1 LTPPHGVVSLN
12 RVEGIDPE
20 LAAAIRAVPGWAGLP
35 PEAITPLAGGITNRN
50 FRIDVGGG
58 SYVLR
63 LPGRDTALLGIDR
76 VAEWEATRAAAAAGV
91 APEPFAF
98 LRDSGVL
105 VTRFL
110 DARPLEPGDLARAE
124 GLAPAVAAIRA
135 LHAMPPIPSRF
146 SPFRVVR
153 DYRRVAAERG
163 VAIPAAFADALAR
176 ADEIERACRARPVPL
191 VPCHNDLLSTNFL
204 VRDGRVFVVDYE
216 YAGMGDPFFD
226 LGNFAVNNGLAADAE
241 ATLLERYLG
250 TVRPAARA
258 RLRLMRIMSD
268 FREAMWG
275 VVQQGLSA
283 LAVDYGAY
291 ARRHFERCLD
301 EAGAAEYRSWLARAA
316 SAEAQ

>member
-1 LTPPHGVVSLN
+1 
-12 RVEGIDPE
+12 VEGTLDPE
-20 LAAAIRAVPGWAGLP
+20 LVAAIRAVPAWAGLE

-50 FRIDVGGG
+50 FRVDVGGG

-91 APEPFAF
+91 APEPVCF
-98 LRDSGVL
+98 LPGSGVL

-110 DARPLEPGDLARAE
+110 EATPLEPGDLARAD
-124 GLAPAVAAIRA
+124 GLARAVPAIRA

-153 DYRRVAAERG
+153 AYRQVAVDRG
-163 VAIPAAFADALAR
+163 VPIPPAFAEALAR
-176 ADEIERACRARPVPL
+176 ADEIERACRARPVPP
-191 VPCHNDLLSTNFL
+191 VPCHNDLLSANFL
-204 VRDGRVFVVDYE
+204 LRDGRVFIVDYE

-226 LGNFAVNNGLAADAE
+226 LGNFAVNNDLAGEAE
-241 ATLLERYLG
+241 TTLLERYFG

-291 ARRHFERCLD
+291 ARRHFQRCLASAG
-301 EAGAAEYRSWLARAA
+301 EADYPSWLANAA
-316 SAEAQ
+316 SAGAQ